1 MKRIFLLTALLG
13 ALLLAGCGGSGDQQA
28 AQKSET
34 QTEGQ
39 PAAEA
44 PAKPEPVK
52 LTYANF
58 PPAFTVP
65 CVQMERWK
73 DEVQNRSDGA
83 VAVETFPGGTL
94 LNAKNMLRGVIE
106 GQADIGCVAM
116 SYMPGVFPLSSVVE
130 MPVGFHSGKTS
141 SQVLWAMYEKYQPA
155 ELKDVKVLTLFATP
169 PSNIMSRTPVKSIA
183 DMQGLELRGNGTSG
197 KFLDALGA
205 VTVSMPMPEV
215 PDALQKSIVQGLYTS
230 LEVLQDMKFA
240 EFCPYATI
248 TDGPVYIFAVV
259 MNKAKWDAL
268 PEAAKKAM
276 DGLSAEQAAW
286 TGEYWD
292 THTAE
297 AVEWAIQNHGLQV
310 FEFSDEDKATA
321 REKSAAIIDAW
332 KQSATAAG
340 LPADQIMD
348 DLLAFKAQFAN

>member
-1 MKRIFLLTALLG
+1 MKRIFLFVTLLG
-13 ALLLAGCGGSGDQQA
+13 ALLLAGCGGSGDQKADQTSEQKA
-28 AQKSET
+28 ATPAET
-34 QTEGQ
+34 
-39 PAAEA
+39 A
-44 PAKPEPVK
+44 PAKPESVK

-73 DEVQNRSDGA
+73 KEVEARSDNA

-106 GQADIGCVAM
+106 GQADIGCVPM

-130 MPVGFHSGKTS
+130 MPVAFHSGKTS
-141 SQVLWAMYEKYQPA
+141 SQVFWALFEKYHPA
-155 ELKDVKVLTLFATP
+155 ELNDVKVLTLFATP
-169 PSNIMSRTPVKSIA
+169 PSNIMSRKPVKSIA

-205 VTVSMPMPEV
+205 VTVSMPMPEI
-215 PDALQKSIVQGLYTS
+215 PDALQKNIIQGLYTS

-240 EFCPYATI
+240 EFCPYVTI

-259 MNKAKWDAL
+259 MNTAKWEAL
-268 PEAAKKAM
+268 PEAAKQAM
-276 DGLSAEQAAW
+276 DGLSAEQSAW

-297 AVEWAIQNHGLQV
+297 AIEWAKQNHNLEV
-310 FEFSDEDKATA
+310 FEFSDEDKALA
-321 REKSAAIIDAW
+321 LQKSAAIIEAW
-332 KQSATAAG
+332 KQSADAAG
-340 LPADQIMD
+340 LPAEQIMAD
-348 DLLAFKAQFAN
+348 VLALKAQFAN